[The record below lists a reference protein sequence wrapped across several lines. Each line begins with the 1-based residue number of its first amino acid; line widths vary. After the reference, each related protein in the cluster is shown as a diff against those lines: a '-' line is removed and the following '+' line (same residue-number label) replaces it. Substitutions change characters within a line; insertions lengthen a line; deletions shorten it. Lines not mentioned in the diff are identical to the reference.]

1 MQLSLQHLAYAYPSC
16 VNPVLRDVSA
26 TLPWGWTGLVG
37 DNGCGKST
45 LARIACGRLTPDRG
59 TVAPHLF
66 SVYCEQDA
74 SAEPDALY
82 DFAAAYDRD
91 AVALRRDLGVEDDWP
106 WRYDTLSCGQ
116 QKRLQV
122 ACALWQRPDF
132 LVMDEPTNHVDAPTR
147 EAITAALARFK
158 GVGLLISHD
167 RALLDALCVQC
178 LFMAEGRLTVRTGG
192 YSRGRRQ
199 EELER
204 GTALRQREQARR
216 EKKRLAG
223 EAQRRREEASRAAG
237 MRSCRNLDP
246 KDHSGRERVKLAV
259 YTGKDGVAGK
269 LSSRMESRL
278 SRAEETLAQ
287 VKVEKRYDG
296 DLWMRAEP
304 SARKV
309 LYRQPEMTLAL
320 GERQL
325 LVPPLSIGNTD
336 HIALTGPNGAGKTTL
351 VSEVARRIDPTAR
364 VLVIPQEP
372 TAEQCRDA
380 LSRLASLDSRSRGR
394 VLAVAAA
401 LNSDPERLVEG
412 EQTSP
417 GEMRKL
423 MLGLGILDEPELI
436 IMDEPSN
443 YLDLHSV
450 EALERLLAAFPGAL
464 LLVSHDAALLE
475 ATTSVCWE
483 ISESSPETS
492 VLTVGWR

>member
-26 TLPWGWTGLVG
+26 TLPCGWTGLVG

-45 LARIACGRLTPDRG
+45 LARIACGRLAPDRG

-122 ACALWQRPDF
+122 ACALWQRPDL

-178 LFMAEGRLTVRTGG
+178 LFMAEGRLTARPGG
-192 YSRGRRQ
+192 YSQGRDQ

-246 KDHSGRERVKLAV
+246 KDHSGKERVKLAV

-269 LSSRMESRL
+269 LSARMESRL

-325 LVPPLSIGNTD
+325 LVPPLSIGSTD

-401 LNSDPERLVEG
+401 LNSDPDRLVEG
-412 EQTSP
+412 ERTSP

>member
-1 MQLSLQHLAYAYPSC
+1 MQLSLQHLTYTYPSC
-16 VNPVLRDVSA
+16 VDPVLRDVSA

-45 LARIACGRLTPDRG
+45 FARIACGRLTPDRG

-122 ACALWQRPDF
+122 ACALWQRPDL

-178 LFMAEGRLTVRTGG
+178 LFMAEGRLTARPGG
-192 YSRGRRQ
+192 YSQGRDQ

-246 KDHSGRERVKLAV
+246 KDHSGKERVKLAV

-309 LYRQPEMTLAL
+309 LYRQPEMALAL

-351 VSEVARRIDPTAR
+351 VHEVARRIDPTAR

-401 LNSDPERLVEG
+401 LNSDPDRLVEG
-412 EQTSP
+412 GRTSP

-423 MLGLGILDEPELI
+423 MLGLGMLDEPELI

-475 ATTSVCWE
+475 ATTSVCWG

-492 VLTVGWR
+492 ILTVGWR

>member
-1 MQLSLQHLAYAYPSC
+1 MQLSLQHLTYTYPTC
-16 VNPVLRDVSA
+16 VDSVLRDVSA
-26 TLPWGWTGLVG
+26 TLPCGWTGLVG

-45 LARIACGRLTPDRG
+45 FARIACGRLAPDRG
-59 TVAPHLF
+59 TVAPRLF

-91 AVALRRDLGVEDDWP
+91 AVVLRRDLGVEDDWP

-122 ACALWQRPDF
+122 ACALWQRPDL

-147 EAITAALARFK
+147 EAIAAALARFK

-178 LFMAEGRLTVRTGG
+178 LFMAEGRLTVRPGG
-192 YSRGRRQ
+192 YSQGRGQ
-199 EELER
+199 GELER
-204 GTALRQREQARR
+204 KAALRQREQAKR

-246 KDHSGRERVKLAV
+246 KDHSGKERVKLAV

-401 LNSDPERLVEG
+401 LNSDPDRLVEG
-412 EQTSP
+412 ERTSP

-483 ISESSPETS
+483 ISESSPATS